1 MSAWFVMAAIG
12 LFQTDGGCSV
22 EPVYEIA
29 SPLYEQI
36 VIDLGGRYGRGNQF
50 VIEAK
55 NASRNN
61 KYVQSA
67 TLNGKTLSSFKFPA
81 RELLKGGKLR
91 LVMGDRPNKQW
102 GIEAGEKK

>member
-1 MSAWFVMAAIG
+1 M
-12 LFQTDGGCSV
+12 

-36 VIDLGGRYGRGNQF
+36 VIDLGGRYGRGKQF

-67 TLNGKTLSSFKFPA
+67 ALNGKTLSSFKFPA
-81 RELLKGGKLR
+81 SELLKGGKLT
-91 LVMGDRPNKQW
+91 LVMGDKPNKQW
-102 GIEAGEKK
+102 GVEGAREK